1 MATTIRK
8 GSNPVSRKRISAR
21 MAARI
26 LGCILLLLL
35 ILLRIADPN
44 FLRDFRYQSFD
55 IYQQIKPRE
64 YVPQPVTIVD
74 LDEQSLR
81 EYGQWPWP
89 RTRIAQMIDQLT
101 KFGAVTIGFDIIF
114 SEPDRLSPGLIA
126 RDNSFLPRELSRELS
141 KLPNNETALAAAMKR
156 STVVVGQTSVRNLGD
171 RQETG
176 VDIADTPHVKIGD
189 DPLPFLIRFPDL
201 VQNVPDL
208 ESAAAG
214 RGVFSVDPDPDG
226 VYRRL
231 PLVMLVREKIRA
243 SLSIETLRVATG
255 GDSIAIRTLP
265 GGIEGVIVA
274 GQLVNTDA
282 NAKVWPYFSLPQTAR
297 YVSAASILNGS
308 VDPAK
313 IAGHMILV
321 GTSAVGLEDYR
332 AIPIGKQVPGVE
344 IHTQVI
350 ENILTNTLL
359 NRSALA
365 KLYEIMFTAITGLL
379 IIAFMPTI
387 GAAIASISAIA
398 IFAGTLAISW
408 WLFDYQRQLMD
419 PTWPLFTFAAL
430 FIFGA
435 TANYLREERKRRE
448 IRGAFGQYLSPA
460 LVDQLSD
467 NPERLVLGGE
477 TRELS
482 VLFTDV
488 RGFTTISESYKDFP
502 EGLTRLMNRFLT
514 VLSQP
519 ILDRN
524 GTIDKYMGDAIMA
537 FWNAPVDEENHAMQ
551 ACLAAIDMIDNVATL
566 NEERAASLKDSELE
580 TYHEIKV
587 GVGINT
593 GACVVG
599 NMGSHNRFDYTALG
613 DTVNLASRLEGQ
625 SKPYGLPIVIGDNT
639 AQIVKEKLAIYE
651 IDLIR
656 VKGKNEPVKIYALAG
671 NETLAQSSDFKA
683 FRAMNQTMISAYRTR
698 DWNSAHD
705 ALEILEGLGE
715 KLGITLEEYL
725 FIYETRI
732 SEFSANPPG
741 PNWDGVYTATT
752 K

>member
-1 MATTIRK
+1 
-8 GSNPVSRKRISAR
+8 

-26 LGCILLLLL
+26 LGSILLLLL
-35 ILLRIADPN
+35 ISLRIVDPN
-44 FLRDFRYQSFD
+44 FIKNIRHQSFD

-64 YVPQPVTIVD
+64 YTPQQVTIVD

-89 RTRIAQMIDQLT
+89 RTRIAQLIDQLT
-101 KFGAVTIGFDIIF
+101 SYGAATIGLDIIF
-114 SEPDRLSPGLIA
+114 SEPDRLSPELIA
-126 RDNSFLPRELSRELS
+126 RDNSFLPRELARELS
-141 KLPNNETALAAAMKR
+141 KLPSNESAMAAAMKR
-156 STVVVGQTSVRNLGD
+156 STVVVGQTSVRSFRD

-176 VDIADTPHVKIGD
+176 ADILDTPHVKIGD
-189 DPLPFLIRFPDL
+189 DPLPFLIGFPDL
-201 VQNVPDL
+201 VQNVPEL
-208 ESAAAG
+208 ENAAAG

-226 VYRRL
+226 VNRRL
-231 PLVMLVREKIRA
+231 PLVMLVREKIRT

-255 GDSIAIRTLP
+255 GDSIIIRTLP
-265 GGIEGVIVA
+265 GGIEGIVVA
-274 GQLVNTDA
+274 GQLVTTDA
-282 NAKVWPYFSLPQTAR
+282 NAKVWPYYTKPQEGR
-297 YVSAASILNGS
+297 YVSAASVLNGS
-308 VDPAK
+308 VNPEK
-313 IAGHMILV
+313 INEHIILV

-332 AIPIGKQVPGVE
+332 GIPIGIQVPGVE
-344 IHTQVI
+344 IHAQVI
-350 ENILTNTLL
+350 ENILTSTLL
-359 NRSALA
+359 NRSEFAEFF
-365 KLYEIMFTAITGLL
+365 EISISAVVGLL
-379 IIAFMPTI
+379 IIIFMPTI
-387 GAAIASISAIA
+387 GAAIATVSAIG
-398 IFAGTLAISW
+398 IFATTLAFSW
-408 WLFDYQRQLMD
+408 WLFDQQRYLVD
-419 PTWPLFTFAAL
+419 ATWPIFTFASL
-430 FIFGA
+430 FVFGA

-448 IRGAFGQYLSPA
+448 IRSAFGQYLSPA

-467 NPERLVLGGE
+467 NPERLVLGGQ
-477 TRELS
+477 TRELT

-519 ILDRN
+519 ILEHR
-524 GTIDKYMGDAIMA
+524 GTIDKYMGDAVMA
-537 FWNAPVDEENHAMQ
+537 FWNAPTDEEDHAMQ
-551 ACLAAIDMIDNVATL
+551 ACLAAIEMIENVAKL
-566 NEERAASLKDSELE
+566 NDERSANLKSNELE

-593 GACVVG
+593 GDCVVG

-639 AQIVKEKLAIYE
+639 AEIVKDVLAVYE
-651 IDLIR
+651 IDVIR

-671 NETLAQSSDFKA
+671 DETLAQSSDFRA

-698 DWNSAHD
+698 DWISAHN
-705 ALEILEGLGE
+705 ALDILEGLGE
-715 KLGITLEEYL
+715 KLGLTLEEYL

-741 PNWDGVYTATT
+741 PNWDGVYTATS